1 MSLCLLST
9 VNAFGMNRSK
19 VKPLGMMLQDMRP
32 IHKATL
38 ACNIKQLKKLIRRHA
53 DVNAQAEYGFTPLH
67 IAAQSGFVQ
76 IVKILLENEANIESR
91 TVFGQTPLTISCGH
105 DQVKVLELLI
115 QRGAK
120 VYVKPSKEEQE
131 KTRRFTGAHCS
142 LPPILHAC
150 QMGHLNI
157 VEMLLDNGAKVNRPC
172 EYEIYSDS
180 DCFLEK
186 RYPIHFA
193 CQQGHL
199 DILRLFL
206 AIEADIDIQANSG
219 ATPLYLACMHN
230 KVALV
235 KELLKAGANQDLK
248 NIIYNNK
255 PLDVAL
261 KCGNTEVVEML
272 RHYKK
277 TGKNDT
283 AKKKKLRK
291 CEICDKT
298 GKFMKCSGCQ
308 KAYYCSVA
316 CQTKAWPTHKI
327 KCKEETRKRR
337 VSDQS

>member
-1 MSLCLLST
+1 MCLLGT
-9 VNAFGMNRSK
+9 LNAFAMNKSK
-19 VKPLGMMLQDMRP
+19 VNQGRIERLELKDIRP

-38 ACNIKQLKKLIRRHA
+38 ACNIKQLKNLIRRRA
-53 DVNAQAEYGFTPLH
+53 NVNAQAEYGFTPLH
-67 IAAQSGFVQ
+67 IAAQSGSVQ
-76 IVKILLENEANIESR
+76 AVKILLENGADIESR
-91 TVFGQTPLTISCGH
+91 TAWGQTPLTISCGYDH
-105 DQVKVLELLI
+105 IKVLELLI
-115 QRGAK
+115 QYGAK
-120 VYVKPSKEEQE
+120 VYVQPSKEEHR
-131 KTRRFTGAHCS
+131 KSTMVAGAPRS
-142 LPPILHAC
+142 LPPILYAC
-150 QMGHLNI
+150 QMGHVNI
-157 VEMLLDNGAKVNRPC
+157 VEMLLDNGAKVNRLF

-283 AKKKKLRK
+283 AKKKKLHK
-291 CEICDKT
+291 CESCDKI
-298 GKFMKCSGCQ
+298 GKFMKCSGCR
-308 KAYYCSVA
+308 KVYYCSVA
-316 CQTKAWPTHKI
+316 CQTKAWPTHKEV
-327 KCKEETRKRR
+327 CKKI
-337 VSDQS
+337 